1 MISELI
7 NFLILVGAGIAALV
21 GIGVAIQLLQQRDAR
36 KQGDGPPDHKHH
48 EAGRTK

>member
-7 NFLILVGAGIAALV
+7 HFLILVGAGIAALV
-21 GIGVAIQLLQQRDAR
+21 GIGVVIQLLQQRDAR
-36 KQGDGPPDHKHH
+36 KRGDNLPVHKHH